1 MINHDSSFLKNQVR
15 TLAIFSQHSY
25 SEEPLENLLLD
36 YIKTIRQCTTSM
48 VNLDDM
54 LKELTGE
61 YEDDE

>member
-25 SEEPLENLLLD
+25 PGEPFKNLLRD
-36 YIKTIRQCTTSM
+36 HIKTIGQWTTSM
-48 VNLDDM
+48 KNLNDM
-54 LKELTGE
+54 LKESIGE